1 MKLPAYSKM
10 VQEKTHTHRGCIQ
23 KEKENDTANRAQ
35 CKPLMNLGED
45 YIGVPILNL
54 SINFKFYKNKTLQ
67 NN

>member
-45 YIGVPILNL
+45 YIGVPYTELVYKFQIL
-54 SINFKFYKNKTLQ
+54 
-67 NN
+67 